1 MANWVNHSI
10 FYHIYPLGFCDAPAR
25 NDFSASPTD
34 RLKKIYDWIPH
45 LKQLGINAIY
55 LGPVF
60 ESSTHGYDTADFF
73 SVDRRLGTNS
83 SLTQLIATLHQ
94 NNMRVILDGVF
105 HHVGRDFWAF
115 RDVLKNQQASVY
127 CDWFSG
133 LDFARTSPYNDP
145 FVYEGWNGHFDLVKL
160 NLHNPVVKEHL
171 FQAIEMWVH
180 EFEIDGLR
188 LDAAD
193 AVDKNFLRELAR
205 HCKSRYHDFWLMG
218 EVVHGDY
225 TQWANPEMLDAVTN
239 YECYKGLYSSHVDK
253 NYFEIAYALKRQFG
267 QSGIY
272 KDLLLYSFVDNH
284 DVNRVASQLTD
295 PAHLYPLY
303 CLLFTM
309 PGVPAIYYGS
319 EWGLEGQ
326 KLNGNDAPLRPAL
339 DLATV
344 AQSAPHLGLVHAIS
358 KLSRVRSNSPALK
371 FGDYQQLHVAH
382 EQFAFARRS
391 ADDFVVVAVNAC
403 AQPVALKL
411 ALPNTNNGRLYD
423 LLNPG
428 ESFPVSNGVVQI
440 DPVWPN
446 WARVLTKIR

>member
-10 FYHIYPLGFCDAPAR
+10 FYHIYPLGFCEAPAR
-25 NDFSASPTD
+25 NDFSAPPTD

-60 ESSTHGYDTADFF
+60 ESSAHGYDTADFF
-73 SVDRRLGTNS
+73 SVDRRLGTND
-83 SLTQLIATLHQ
+83 SLAQLIATLGQ

-115 RDVLKNQQASVY
+115 RDVLKNQQASAY

-133 LDFARTSPYNDP
+133 LDFARKSPYNDP
-145 FVYEGWNGHFDLVKL
+145 FAYEGWNSHFDLVKL
-160 NLHNPVVKEHL
+160 NLHNPAVKAHL
-171 FQAIEMWVH
+171 FQAIEMWVR
-180 EFEIDGLR
+180 EFRIDGLR

-193 AVDKNFLRELAR
+193 AVDKNFLRALAG

-253 NYFEIAYALKRQFG
+253 NYFEIAYSLKRQFG

-284 DVNRVASQLTD
+284 DVNRVASQLTN

-319 EWGLEGQ
+319 EWGLGGQ

-344 AQSAPHLGLVHAIS
+344 AQSAPHPGLVHTIS
-358 KLSRVRSNSPALK
+358 RLSRVRSNSPALK
-371 FGDYQQLHVAH
+371 FGDYEQLYMAH
-382 EQFAFARRS
+382 QQFAFARRT
-391 ADDFVVVAVNAC
+391 ADDFVVVAVNAG
-403 AQPVALKL
+403 AQPVSLKL
-411 ALPNTNNGRLYD
+411 KLPDTNNGRLYD

-446 WARVLTKIR
+446 WARVLTKTC